1 MKGRGKER
9 ISSHNDLAN
18 WLFVLIIQTLN
29 KRVWRIYKCKEI
41 KDPEY
46 PKRKLC
52 GYIDGTQDEN
62 EIYLSANKQENP
74 TKDDIGK
81 TLLHEVLHI
90 IYPMVKEGRILKLEA
105 ILWNSL
111 SKQQRKI
118 IKSYIPK
125 HYSKK

>member
-1 MKGRGKER
+1 MKGRRRGR
-9 ISSHNDLAN
+9 ISSYNDLAN
-18 WLFVLIIQTLN
+18 WLFVLIIKTLN

-52 GYIDGTQDEN
+52 GYVDGTQDEN